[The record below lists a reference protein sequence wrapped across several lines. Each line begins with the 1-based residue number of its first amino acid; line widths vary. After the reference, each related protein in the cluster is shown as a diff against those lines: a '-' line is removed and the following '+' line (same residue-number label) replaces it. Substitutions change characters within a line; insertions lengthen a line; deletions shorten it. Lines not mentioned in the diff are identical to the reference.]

1 MIILMFFIVST
12 VALFFMK
19 AILWTL
25 FQWGAKIAIPVALIL
40 SSIYIWGFFLAKSKG
55 RLDISKTAIAWIWS
69 IGFIELLFLGG
80 LYHLTPQF
88 FPSVIGNFF
97 FEWVAHIIITAKGF
111 RAEKF
116 FSVCCLKLLLPM
128 QEWWWSN
135 ILLSKILHRRIQVLE
150 ESVSYNTG

>member
-19 AILWTL
+19 AVLWTL

-55 RLDISKTAIAWIWS
+55 RFDISKTALAWIWS

-88 FPSVIGNFF
+88 FPSVFGNFF
-97 FEWVAHIIITAKGF
+97 FEG
-111 RAEKF
+111 
-116 FSVCCLKLLLPM
+116 
-128 QEWWWSN
+128 
-135 ILLSKILHRRIQVLE
+135 
-150 ESVSYNTG
+150 